1 MKNCGLINPLQT
13 TLEELAESEN
23 QELLLEKH
31 FILELLMSRIITL
44 GWGE

>member
-1 MKNCGLINPLQT
+1 MKNSGLINTLQT

-31 FILELLMSRIITL
+31 FILQLLMSRIIPL
-44 GWGE
+44 GWRE